1 MKVLICDPIA
11 EQGVQKLKDAG
22 HEVTVKTGLTPEDL
36 AAFIEPY
43 HAVIVRSATKVRKPA
58 IEAGKNLKAIGR
70 GGIGLDNIDVD
81 VAKEKGI
88 AVVNTPGASSISVAE
103 LAIAHMF
110 GLARWVYDSTAS
122 MKEGKWEKKRF
133 MGAELFGKTVGV
145 IGTGG
150 IGREVIKRCKALGMK
165 VLTTK
170 RRLNLIPDELKAL
183 DVPVLKLDEMLPQC
197 DIITLHLPKASDAGY
212 VIDKPQFDIMK
223 DGVWLVNC
231 SRGGVVSEA
240 ALIEALKSGKVAKAA
255 IDVYAKEP
263 TDNKELLQL
272 PNVVLSPHIGASTRE
287 GQLRVGV
294 EIADRIIEALG

>member
-1 MKVLICDPIA
+1 MKVLICDTIA
-11 EQGVQKLKDAG
+11 EEGVKKLKDAG
-22 HEVTVKTGLTPEDL
+22 HEVTIKTGLSPEKLVD
-36 AAFIEPY
+36 FIEPF
-43 HAVIVRSATKVRKPA
+43 HAVIVRSATKVRTPA
-58 IEAGKNLKAIGR
+58 IKAGTNLKAIGR

-81 VAKEKGI
+81 AAKEKGI

-133 MGAELFGKTVGV
+133 MGTELFGKTVGV

-165 VLTTK
+165 VIATK
-170 RRLNLIPDELKAL
+170 KRLNAIPDELKAL
-183 DVPVLKLDEMLPQC
+183 DVPVVKLDEMLPQC
-197 DIITLHLPKASDAGY
+197 DIITLHLPKAPDAGY
-212 VIDKPQFDIMK
+212 VLDKPQFDAMK
-223 DGVWLVNC
+223 EGVWLVNC

-240 ALIEALKSGKVAKAA
+240 ALIEALKDGRVAKAA
-255 IDVYAKEP
+255 IDVYEKEP
-263 TDNKELLQL
+263 TDNRQFAALD
-272 PNVVLSPHIGASTRE
+272 NVILSPHIGASTKE

-294 EIADRIIEALG
+294 EIADRIIEALR